1 MQYSIGEFSRMSRL
15 TVKALRFYHEQ
26 GLLEPVRIDQETGYR
41 YYDDSRLSRAR
52 AITWLRSLEFT
63 VQEIKDLLASGR
75 HDDGDLAGLLEH
87 KAGEIA
93 RKAEHYRR
101 VKKEIDVFLAREKE
115 IAMIR
120 VKDTVEE
127 KALPDMLIAGMRF
140 TGRYGEVGKKL
151 GTLGRLAGR
160 VVAGGPLSLYYDAEF
175 KESDAD
181 IEVAFPVRAPVR
193 AEGIDCRILPGGKM
207 VTLIH
212 RGPYEEIGRTYRRI
226 FDYLGE
232 RNLRPSIPSREVY
245 LKGPG
250 MLFTGNPKKYLTEV
264 QVRVE

>member
-26 GLLEPVRIDQETGYR
+26 GLLEPVRIDAETGYR
-41 YYDDSRLSRAR
+41 YYDDARLTRAE
-52 AITWLRSLEFT
+52 AIKWLRGLDFT
-63 VQEIKDLLASGR
+63 VQEIRELLAS
-75 HDDGDLAGLLEH
+75 DLDEEGDLAGLLER
-87 KAGEIA
+87 KAREIA

-101 VKKEIDVFLAREKE
+101 VKKEIDIFLAREKE
-115 IAMIR
+115 IAMLK
-120 VKDTVEE
+120 VKDTIEE
-127 KALPDMLIAGMRF
+127 KMLADMLVVALRF
-140 TGRYGEVGKKL
+140 KGRYEEVGKNL

-160 VVAGGPLSLYYDAEF
+160 QIAGGPLSLYYDAEF
-175 KESDAD
+175 KETEAD
-181 IEVAFPVRAPVR
+181 IEVAFPVRKPIR
-193 AEGIDCRILPGGKM
+193 GEGIESRILPGGKA

-212 RGPYEEIGRTYRRI
+212 RGPYSEIGRTYRRI

-250 MLFTGNPKKYLTEV
+250 MLFAGNPRKYLTEV
-264 QVRVE
+264 QVQVE

>member
-26 GLLEPVRIDQETGYR
+26 GVLEPVRIDAETGYR
-41 YYDDSRLSRAR
+41 YYDDSRLSRAE
-52 AITWLRSLEFT
+52 AIKWLRGLDFT
-63 VQEIKDLLASGR
+63 VQEIKELLASGL
-75 HDDGDLAGLLEH
+75 HEDGDLAGLLEH
-87 KAGEIA
+87 KAREIA

-115 IAMIR
+115 IAMIK

-127 KALPDMLIAGMRF
+127 KTLADLLIAGLRF
-140 TGRYGEVGKKL
+140 KGRYDEVGKKL
-151 GTLGRLAGR
+151 GTLGRLVGR
-160 VVAGGPLSLYYDAEF
+160 VIAGGPLSLYYDTEF
-175 KESDAD
+175 KETDAD

-193 AEGIDCRILPGGKM
+193 AEGIDCRILPGGRL

-212 RGPYEEIGRTYRRI
+212 RGPYGEIGRTYRRI

-232 RNLRPSIPSREVY
+232 RNLRPSVPSREVY

-250 MLFTGNPKKYLTEV
+250 MLFPGNPKKYLTEI
-264 QVRVE
+264 QVRVD